1 MNEQVTSWRDVG
13 SVSRV
18 EIMVSAALLNAAR
31 GLSELLNRP
40 ITTGTVQARVV
51 NFGEMFTSVGHPE
64 SEMVGVYLKMQG
76 DLGGQAMLMLPLSS
90 ALNLADLLLDET
102 PGTSTSL
109 GEVESS
115 ALAEVGHLMVAYFL
129 NAMAVLTGKPMRPS
143 PPAVMVD
150 MLGSI
155 LSVLATAVGVESD
168 ELMIIETILQ
178 DVEGL
183 IEARFW
189 VLPDLAS
196 MFQ

>member
-1 MNEQVTSWRDVG
+1 MNEQVTPCRDVG

-31 GLSELLNRP
+31 GLAELLNCP
-40 ITTGTVQARVV
+40 ITTGTVQARMVD
-51 NFGEMFTSVGHPE
+51 FAELSTSVGHPE

-76 DLGGQAMLMLPLSS
+76 DLGGQAMLMLSLSS
-90 ALNLADLLLDET
+90 ALNLADLLMEET

-115 ALAEVGHLMVAYFL
+115 ALAEAGHLMVAYFL
-129 NAMAVLTGKPMRPS
+129 NAMAVLTGKPLRPS
-143 PPAVMVD
+143 PPTVMVD

-155 LSVLATAVGVESD
+155 LGVLATAVGVESN

-178 DVEGL
+178 DIEGL

>member
-1 MNEQVTSWRDVG
+1 MNEQATSWHDVG

-31 GLSELLNRP
+31 GLSGLLKRP

-51 NFGEMFTSVGHPE
+51 NFGEIFTGVGHPE
-64 SEMVGVYLKMQG
+64 LEMVGVYLQMQG

-90 ALNLADLLLDET
+90 ALNLADLLMEET

-109 GEVESS
+109 GEVERS
-115 ALAEVGHLMVAYFL
+115 ALAEAGHLMVAYFL
-129 NAMAVLTGKPMRPS
+129 NAMAVLTGRPLRPS

-155 LSVLATAVGVESD
+155 LSVLATAVGEETD
-168 ELMIIETILQ
+168 ELMIIETVLQ
-178 DVEGL
+178 DTKGL

-196 MFQ
+196 QFQ

>member
-1 MNEQVTSWRDVG
+1 MNESSTSWYDVG

-31 GLSELLNRP
+31 GLSELLKRP

-51 NFGEMFTSVGHPE
+51 NLGEISTGVGHPE
-64 SEMVGVYLKMQG
+64 SEMVGVYLQMQG
-76 DLGGQAMLMLPLSS
+76 NLSGQAMLMLPLSS
-90 ALNLADLLLDET
+90 ALNLADLLMEET
-102 PGTSTSL
+102 PGASTSL
-109 GEVESS
+109 GEVERS

-129 NAMAVLTGKPMRPS
+129 NAMAVLTGKPLRPS

-155 LSVLATAVGVESD
+155 LSVLATAVGVGSD

-178 DVEGL
+178 DTEGF
-183 IEARFW
+183 IEARLW

-196 MFQ
+196 QFQ